1 MIYKSLYTKYLL
13 TIIVSILSLSLL
25 AQPSIDEGKG
35 LFKANCATCHAKDMK
50 SALTGPAL
58 GGVEDRWSDY
68 PQEDLYAW
76 IRNSQQMIASGHPRA
91 TQLWNE
97 YKPTVMNSYPNL
109 TDDNI
114 ASLLLYINEINVNGL
129 GGGVVNGVTQGGGA
143 AEKGIGDWIYWLL
156 FGILALFALL
166 LTRIINNLNKIS
178 AAKDGD
184 VFIPKTFLETL
195 TSKRTISILAFFLIV
210 ILGYFTVSN
219 ALNLGRQQGY
229 TPDQPIKFSHETH
242 AGLHKIDCEYC
253 HDGARRSKH
262 AVIPA
267 MNTCMN
273 CHSAITKGSTYGT
286 AEITKIFAASGYDP
300 NKGKYI
306 EGYDDM
312 SNEDIEKVYKTWITN
327 QYTTEKEIGE
337 LDREGKRLVEE
348 QWTGIVNS
356 LTNKQKTKIQGAVEW
371 TRIHNLPDH
380 VYFNHAQHVAVG
392 EVECQDCH
400 GKVEAMEVLG
410 QSSPLS
416 MGWCINCHRETEV
429 KFVGNEYYQSY
440 AKYHEELANGTRE
453 KVTVADI
460 GGLECQKC
468 HY

>member
-1 MIYKSLYTKYLL
+1 MIYKSLCTKYLL
-13 TIIVSILSLSLL
+13 TVFVSILSFSLF
-25 AQPSIDEGKG
+25 AQPSIDEGKN
-35 LFKANCATCHAKDMK
+35 LFKINCAQCHAKDMK

-58 GGVEDRWSDY
+58 GGSEERWADY
-68 PQEDLYAW
+68 PQEDLYSW
-76 IRNSQQMIASGHPRA
+76 IRNSQKMISSGHPRA
-91 TQLWNE
+91 TELWNE
-97 YKPTVMNSYPNL
+97 YKPTVMNAFPSL

-114 ASLLLYINEINVNGL
+114 ASLLLYINDVNVNGL
-129 GGGVVNGVTQGGGA
+129 GGGLVSTTAVGGETE
-143 AEKGIGDWIYWLL
+143 EKGIGNWIYWVL

-166 LTRIINNLNKIS
+166 LKKIINNLNKIS

-195 TSKRTISILAFFLIV
+195 TSKRSISILTFLIV
-210 ILGYFTVSN
+210 VIGGYFTVSH

-229 TPDQPIKFSHETH
+229 APTQPIKFSHETH

-273 CHSAITKGSTYGT
+273 CHSAIKNGSEYGT
-286 AEITKIFAASGYDP
+286 AEISKIYAASGYNP
-300 NKGKYI
+300 NTNKYI

-312 SNEDIEKVYKTWITN
+312 TNEEIEKIFKLWITN
-327 QYTTEKEIGE
+327 EYTTEKGIGE
-337 LDREGKRLVEE
+337 LDREGERLVKN
-348 QWTGIVNS
+348 QWDGIVSS

-380 VYFNHAQHVAVG
+380 VYFNHSQHVSVG
-392 EVECQDCH
+392 QVECQDCH
-400 GKVEAMEVLG
+400 GKVESMEVLE
-410 QSSPLS
+410 QSAPLS

>member
-1 MIYKSLYTKYLL
+1 MRT
-13 TIIVSILSLSLL
+13 
-25 AQPSIDEGKG
+25 
-35 LFKANCATCHAKDMK
+35 
-50 SALTGPAL
+50 ALTGPAL
-58 GGVEDRWSDY
+58 GGFEERWSDY
-68 PQEDLYAW
+68 PQEELYAW
-76 IRNSQQMIASGHPRA
+76 IRNSQKMIAEGHPRA
-91 TQLWNE
+91 TELWNE
-97 YKPTVMNSYPNL
+97 YKPTVMNAFPSL

-114 ASLLLYINEINVNGL
+114 GSLILYINDAYDNPPGAVQSV
-129 GGGVVNGVTQGGGA
+129 GVGGA
-143 AEKGIGDWIYWLL
+143 VAEEKGIGDWIYWLL

-166 LTRIINNLNKIS
+166 LTRIINNLNQIS

-195 TSKRTISILAFFLIV
+195 TSKRSISILLFFGVI

-273 CHSAITKGSTYGT
+273 CHTAITNGSTYGT
-286 AEITKIFAASGYDP
+286 AEITKIFAASGYNP
-300 NKGKYI
+300 NTAKYI

-312 SNEDIEKVYKTWITN
+312 SNKEIEKIFKTWITN
-327 QYTTEKEIGE
+327 QYTTEKAIAE
-337 LDREGKRLVEE
+337 LDKEGKRLVEE
-348 QWTGIVNS
+348 QWDGIVSS

-380 VYFNHAQHVAVG
+380 VYFNHAQHVTVG
-392 EVECQDCH
+392 QVECQDCH
-400 GKVEAMEVLG
+400 GKVESMEVLG

>member
-13 TIIVSILSLSLL
+13 TIIVSILSFSLF
-25 AQPSIDEGKG
+25 AQPTIDEGKN
-35 LFKANCATCHAKDMK
+35 LFKLNCATCHAKNMK
-50 SALTGPAL
+50 SDATGPAL
-58 GGVEDRWSDY
+58 GGVEERWSDY
-68 PQEDLYAW
+68 PQEDLYGW
-76 IRNSQQMIASGHPRA
+76 IRNSQRLIKSGHPYA
-91 TQLWNE
+91 NELWNE
-97 YKPTVMNSYPNL
+97 YKSVMSNFPNL

-114 ASLLLYINEINVNGL
+114 ASLLLYINDVNVNGV
-129 GGGVVNGVTQGGGA
+129 GGAVAGVVPGVT
-143 AEKGIGDWIYWLL
+143 EVEDKGIGNWIYWLL

-195 TSKRTISILAFFLIV
+195 TSKKSISILLFLVVV
-210 ILGYFTVSN
+210 IGGYVTVSN
-219 ALNLGRQQGY
+219 AINLGRQQGY

-242 AGLHKIDCEYC
+242 AGLHKIECEYC

-273 CHSAITKGSTYGT
+273 CHSAIKYGSKYGT
-286 AEITKIFAASGYDP
+286 AEITKIYAATGYDP
-300 NKGKYI
+300 TKQKYI
-306 EGYDDM
+306 EGYDEMD
-312 SNEDIEKVYKTWITN
+312 NEQLEKIYKLWITN
-327 QYTTEKEIGE
+327 QYTTEAGLSE
-337 LDREGKRLVEE
+337 LDKEGERLVKE
-348 QWTGIVNS
+348 QWEGIVSS

-380 VYFNHAQHVAVG
+380 VYFNHSQHVTVG
-392 EVECQDCH
+392 QVECQECH
-400 GKVEAMEVLG
+400 GKVEEMEVLG
-410 QSSPLS
+410 QSAPLS

-440 AKYHEELANGTRE
+440 EKYHQELADGTRE